1 MESHSAIVV
10 PWCLDPQ
17 TAKSSW
23 SIDQL
28 QLCQSG
34 CLLNFLALWPV
45 PEGPVTSFTTL
56 PSRNVYIVSSSS
68 RGRNTIISR
77 LSVSS
82 VQSISPVRLFA
93 TPWIAARQASLSIT
107 NSRSLLKLMPIES
120 VMPFSHLIL
129 CIPFSSCSESLP
141 ASGFFPMSQF
151 FTWGGQST
159 GVLASASVLPMNT
172 QDGSPLRWTGWIGL

>member
-77 LSVSS
+77 LSVQFSRSVLSDSLLLHELQHARPPCPSPTPGVYSNSCPLSRWCHPAISSS
-82 VQSISPVRLFA
+82 VSPS
-93 TPWIAARQASLSIT
+93 P
-107 NSRSLLKLMPIES
+107 
-120 VMPFSHLIL
+120 
-129 CIPFSSCSESLP
+129 P
-141 ASGFFPMSQF
+141 APNPSQHQGFFRWVS
-151 FTWGGQST
+151 SSHEVAK
-159 GVLASASVLPMNT
+159 VLECQLQHPSF
-172 QDGSPLRWTGWIGL
+172 QWTPRMDLL